1 MIRPTAPHP
10 PLRDPPFLEERVQ
23 GGGGGGGNHDVHLSG
38 ERSPAGGLHT
48 FGGRETRNSAG
59 LEYAHEFFIERND

>member
-1 MIRPTAPHP
+1 MIRPTAPRL
-10 PLRDPPFLEERVQ
+10 PLRDPPSLEERVQ
-23 GGGGGGGNHDVHLSG
+23 GGGGNHDVHLSG